1 MKDPKDAGRATLD
14 RPAPMTG
21 RDGAIDL
28 AANTNA
34 LDSSEAAAAEQNE
47 RFSRVM
53 GAAVVALWGELPQPI
68 QEQLFECA
76 VVLGHQGERDE
87 MLREQLA
94 KFLHDH
100 HERTRPGE

>member
-1 MKDPKDAGRATLD
+1 VTEPKDTGKATLD
-14 RPAPMTG
+14 RPAAVTG

-28 AANTNA
+28 AAKTNV
-34 LDSSEAAAAEQNE
+34 LNSSEALTAGENE
-47 RFSRVM
+47 RFSQVM
-53 GAAVVALWGELPQPI
+53 GAAVIALWGELPQPI
-68 QEQLFECA
+68 QEQLFDCA

-100 HERTRPGE
+100 HERTRPKE

>member
-1 MKDPKDAGRATLD
+1 
-14 RPAPMTG
+14 
-21 RDGAIDL
+21 
-28 AANTNA
+28 
-34 LDSSEAAAAEQNE
+34 
-47 RFSRVM
+47 
-53 GAAVVALWGELPQPI
+53 LWGELPQPI

-100 HERTRPGE
+100 HERTRPSE

>member
-1 MKDPKDAGRATLD
+1 
-14 RPAPMTG
+14 MTG

-28 AANTNA
+28 AAQTGA
-34 LDSSEAAAAEQNE
+34 LDPSGTPADDQNE

-53 GAAVVALWGELPQPI
+53 GAAVVALWGELPQGV

-100 HERTRPGE
+100 HERTRPNE

>member
-1 MKDPKDAGRATLD
+1 VKDDAAKATLD
-14 RPAPMTG
+14 QPAPMTG

-28 AANTNA
+28 AAKA
-34 LDSSEAAAAEQNE
+34 SAPDSSEALAAVENE

-53 GAAVVALWGELPQPI
+53 GAAVIALWGELPQPV

-76 VVLGHQGERDE
+76 VVLGHQRERDE

-100 HERTRPGE
+100 HERTRPSE

>member
-1 MKDPKDAGRATLD
+1 MNDPKDPGRATLD
-14 RPAPMTG
+14 RPAPPTG

-28 AANTNA
+28 AART
-34 LDSSEAAAAEQNE
+34 DGPSEVLAAEQNE

-76 VVLGHQGERDE
+76 VVLGHQSERDE

>member
-1 MKDPKDAGRATLD
+1 
-14 RPAPMTG
+14 MTG

-28 AANTNA
+28 AAKTNA
-34 LDSSEAAAAEQNE
+34 LGSSEAAAAEQNK
-47 RFSRVM
+47 RFSHVM

-76 VVLGHQGERDE
+76 VVLGHQSERDE

>member
-1 MKDPKDAGRATLD
+1 VKDPKDGGRATLD
-14 RPAPMTG
+14 GPTPMTG

-28 AANTNA
+28 AAKTNA

-68 QEQLFECA
+68 QEQSFECA
-76 VVLGHQGERDE
+76 VVLGHQSERDE
-87 MLREQLA
+87 MLREQRA

>member
-1 MKDPKDAGRATLD
+1 MKEPKDAGKATLD
-14 RPAPMTG
+14 SPTLMTG

-28 AANTNA
+28 AAKTNA
-34 LDSSEAAAAEQNE
+34 LDSSQAHAAEQNE

-53 GAAVVALWGELPQPI
+53 GAAVIALWGELPQPI

-76 VVLGHQGERDE
+76 VVLGHQDERDE

-94 KFLHDH
+94 KFLHVH
-100 HERTRPGE
+100 HERTRPSE

>member
-1 MKDPKDAGRATLD
+1 
-14 RPAPMTG
+14 MTG

-28 AANTNA
+28 AAKTNA
-34 LDSSEAAAAEQNE
+34 LNSSEALAADQSE
-47 RFSRVM
+47 RFSQVL
-53 GAAVVALWGELPQPI
+53 GAAVIALWGELPQPV

-100 HERTRPGE
+100 HERTLPRE

>member
-1 MKDPKDAGRATLD
+1 MKVSKDAGRATLD
-14 RPAPMTG
+14 GPTPMTG

-28 AANTNA
+28 AAKTNA

-53 GAAVVALWGELPQPI
+53 GAAVALWGELPQPI

-76 VVLGHQGERDE
+76 VVLGHQSERDE

>member
-1 MKDPKDAGRATLD
+1 VKDPKDAGRATLD
-14 RPAPMTG
+14 GSTPMTG

-28 AANTNA
+28 AAKTSA

-53 GAAVVALWGELPQPI
+53 GTAVVALWGELPQPI

-76 VVLGHQGERDE
+76 VVLGHQSERDE